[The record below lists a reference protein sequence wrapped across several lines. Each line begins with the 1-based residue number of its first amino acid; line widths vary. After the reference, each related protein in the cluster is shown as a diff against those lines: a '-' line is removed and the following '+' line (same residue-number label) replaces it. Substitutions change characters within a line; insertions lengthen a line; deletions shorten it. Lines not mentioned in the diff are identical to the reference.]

1 MTWKIRKYPA
11 ISADTY
17 LRETDF
23 RAFSGDFGVSA
34 PSPIFAK
41 RWDTNL
47 FSIPIHRDK

>member
-11 ISADTY
+11 ISGDTY

-34 PSPIFAK
+34 PSL
-41 RWDTNL
+41 L
-47 FSIPIHRDK
+47 FYKEMNRMVD